1 MAAKNDI
8 TGDSIISKVNSKAY
22 EENIDRI
29 FGEQRK
35 KRLEEKKKADA
46 EYWAKVKA
54 ETELRLS
61 DAPSNGEQRLNN
73 VGQLEVYNEGNWNVK
88 TTQ

>member
-8 TGDSIISKVNSKAY
+8 TGDSIISKINSKAY
-22 EENIDRI
+22 EENIDKI
-29 FGEQRK
+29 FGEERQ

-54 ETELRLS
+54 ETET
-61 DAPSNGEQRLNN
+61 RLN
-73 VGQLEVYNEGNWNVK
+73 G
-88 TTQ
+88 

>member
-22 EENIDRI
+22 EDNIDKI
-29 FGEQRK
+29 FGEERQ

-46 EYWAKVKA
+46 EYWAKVNA
-54 ETELRLS
+54 ETKARL
-61 DAPSNGEQRLNN
+61 EQ
-73 VGQLEVYNEGNWNVK
+73 
-88 TTQ
+88 